1 MKEQIKKW
9 EAEIETTLEKQKEM
23 NEKYNGRIRGL
34 RKKIEEAEQ
43 HMLLENN
50 RMIAEAVREIYGEVD
65 QESLEDFKQKI
76 KMLQNRK
83 NSTGHEEESSMKV

>member
-50 RMIAEAVREIYGEVD
+50 RMIAEAVREIYGEVEP
-65 QESLEDFKQKI
+65 ESLEDFKQKI
-76 KMLQNRK
+76 KMLQNRES
-83 NSTGHEEESSMKV
+83 STGHEAESSMKV

>member
-43 HMLLENN
+43 HILQENN

-76 KMLQNRK
+76 KMLRNGENPVGR
-83 NSTGHEEESSMKV
+83 EAVDRMKV

>member
-9 EAEIETTLEKQKEM
+9 EAEIEATLEKQKEM

-43 HMLLENN
+43 HMRLENN
-50 RMIAEAVREIYGEVD
+50 RMIAEAVREIYGEVEP
-65 QESLEDFKQKI
+65 ESLEDFKQKI
-76 KMLQNRK
+76 KMLQNRE
-83 NSTGHEEESSMKV
+83 SATGHEAESSMKV